1 MAVLNRLLTAEDLLR
16 MPQESIRSDLTRGE
30 LIRMT
35 PAGARHGQIA
45 IKFGAK
51 LDFFVTKR
59 NLGIVFAAETGFI
72 LSRDPDT
79 VRGPDVAFVLQERI
93 PSEGVPEGF
102 WPMAPD
108 LAVEVVSPG
117 DTLAEVE
124 TKVCD
129 YLEAGTRLVWV
140 VNPKMQRVTE
150 YRSLSDIRV
159 LTSNDTLDGADVIP
173 GFSLLLK
180 ELFE

>member
-16 MPQESIRSDLTRGE
+16 MPQESIRSDLMRGE

-45 IKFGAK
+45 IKFGAR
-51 LDFFVTKR
+51 LDVFVTGR
-59 NLGIVFAAETGFI
+59 NLGIVFTAETGFI

-79 VRGPDVAFVLQERI
+79 VRGPDVAFVSRERI
-93 PSEGVPEGF
+93 PPEGVPEGF

-108 LAVEVVSPG
+108 LAIEVVSPG
-117 DTLAEVE
+117 DTAADVE
-124 TKVCD
+124 TKACD
-129 YLEAGTRLVWV
+129 YLDAGTRLVWV
-140 VNPKMQRVTE
+140 VNPKTQRVTE
-150 YRSLSDIRV
+150 YRSLSDIRM
-159 LTSNDTLDGADVIP
+159 LTVNDTLDGADVIP
-173 GFSLLLK
+173 GFSLPLK

>member
-45 IKFGAK
+45 GNFLIKLGAY
-51 LDFFVTKR
+51 VAGKR
-59 NLGIVFAAETGFI
+59 MGRVFAAETGFI

-79 VRGPDVAFVLQERI
+79 VRGPDVAFVSRERI
-93 PSEGVPEGF
+93 PPEGVPEGF

-108 LAVEVVSPG
+108 LAIEVVSPG
-117 DTLAEVE
+117 DTAAEVE
-124 TKVCD
+124 TKACD
-129 YLEAGTRLVWV
+129 YLDAGTRLVWV
-140 VNPKMQRVTE
+140 VNPKTQRVTE
-150 YRSLSDIRV
+150 YRSLSDIRM
-159 LTSNDTLDGADVIP
+159 LTVNDTLDGADVIP
-173 GFSLLLK
+173 GFSLPLK